1 MSRRVLITGGC
12 GFIGR
17 QTIAALVD
25 RGFEVCLAG
34 RSPPPTDLA
43 EQAITSGGVIS
54 HRVLD
59 LLEPTAAAAMIAE
72 VRPSHLLHLAWD
84 TRHGLFWT
92 STDNDRWV
100 AASRRIL
107 DAFIRCGG
115 TRFVAAGTCVEY
127 APADVPLAETTSALA
142 PTTPYGV
149 AKLAF
154 RKALIEASSRDGLS
168 AAWGRVF
175 HLFGPHEHP
184 ARLVPGAILS
194 LLEGRR
200 FAATAGRQV
209 RDYSSVVD
217 VAAAFVEILD
227 SDLAGDVNVASGSAT
242 TIADVLQTIG
252 ETIGRPELIALGE
265 VPTSPSDLPVLTAD
279 ASRLRGRFP
288 QLFSVAI
295 RERLSETVDWWRQRQ
310 RSL

>member
-43 EQAITSGGVIS
+43 EQARASGGLIA

-59 LLEPTAAAAMIAE
+59 LLDPDIAAAMIAE

-92 STDNDRWV
+92 STDNARWV
-100 AASRRIL
+100 AASCRIL
-107 DAFIRCGG
+107 EAFIRCGG
-115 TRFVAAGTCVEY
+115 TRCVAAGTCVEY
-127 APADVPLAETTSALA
+127 APADVPLAEATSALG

-154 RKALIEASSRDGLS
+154 RKALVEASSRDGLS

-227 SDLAGDVNVASGSAT
+227 CDLTGDVNVASGSAT

-252 ETIGRPELIALGE
+252 ETIGRPELIALGD
-265 VPTSPSDLPVLTAD
+265 VPTSPSDVPVLTAD

-288 QLFSVAI
+288 QLFSVAL